1 MLKRKNIRSPHGL
14 ILRTFACLTALL
26 LSFCCVLPTYAAE
39 ETLPQTLY
47 LGGMPFGVKLH
58 TQGVLVV
65 GVSEVEG
72 TNGRA
77 NPAYE
82 AGIRR
87 KDVILSVGGKEVN
100 TVAEV
105 TAQINASGGNPIDF
119 TVKRGDQ
126 TLTFSVKAVKSK
138 DGQFRCGLWI
148 RDHTAGIGTVT
159 FIVPQTKA
167 FAGLGHGICDSE
179 TGELM
184 PLLRGYVT
192 EVDLIGV
199 QKGAPGAP
207 GELQGQFHAG
217 KTGTL
222 LGNTPQGVFG
232 MYGDLPVEEPV
243 SFPVAKRQEVK
254 EGEAT
259 LYCTVSDTVTPYQI
273 QISKLNSE
281 SDLKN
286 FVVKVTDP
294 ALLQATGGIVQGMS
308 GSPIV
313 QNGKI
318 IGAVTHVFVQDPTQG
333 YGILIENMLAQMP
346 QLLK

>member
-14 ILRTFACLTALL
+14 LLRTFACLAALL
-26 LSFCCVLPTYAAE
+26 LSFCCVLPTYAADA
-39 ETLPQTLY
+39 TPQKLY

-72 TNGRA
+72 AAGRA

-82 AGIRR
+82 GGIRR

-100 TVAEV
+100 TVEEITEAIR
-105 TAQINASGGNPIDF
+105 TSGGAPLSF

-126 TLTFSVKAVKSK
+126 TLTLQVKAAKAK
-138 DGQFRCGLWI
+138 DGQYRCGLWI

-159 FIVPQTKA
+159 FILPETKA

-192 EVDLIGV
+192 DVDLIGV

-207 GELQGQFHAG
+207 GELKGQFHAG
-217 KTGTL
+217 KTGSL

-232 MYGDLPVEEPV
+232 VYGDLPAKNLT
-243 SFPVAKRQEVK
+243 SFPIGRKEEVK
-254 EGEAT
+254 EGDAT
-259 LYCTVSDTVTPYQI
+259 LYCTVFDTVTPYQI
-273 QISKLNSE
+273 QITRLNPE
-281 SDLKN
+281 NDLKN
-286 FVVKVTDP
+286 FVIKVTDP
-294 ALLQATGGIVQGMS
+294 ALLEATGGIVQGMS

-313 QNGKI
+313 QDGKI

-333 YGILIENMLAQMP
+333 YGILIENMLAQIP